1 MLSALNTHR
10 FLGLTERINFGLSLA
25 MIGAGGLLWGWTF
38 ALASLA
44 MGLATGIINFRLLSW
59 SVRRILGGRN
69 QSMMAIVLGG
79 KLVLLVVTCF
89 VLVVIVDA
97 EIVPLL
103 AGLTVMY
110 LAILAGAMQTMGGE
124 EPAELEG

>member
-1 MLSALNTHR
+1 
-10 FLGLTERINFGLSLA
+10 
-25 MIGAGGLLWGWTF
+25 
-38 ALASLA
+38 

-59 SVRRILGGRN
+59 SVRRILAGRN
-69 QSMMAIVLGG
+69 QSLMTLLLGG
-79 KLVLLVVTCF
+79 KLVLLVITCF

-110 LAILAGAMQTMGGE
+110 LSILAGAMQTMGGE
-124 EPAELEG
+124 EPVELEG